1 MLWAETMRIR
11 RTSKERFPRFTYV
24 EDSLVVDKT
33 CFFATGQHLKYL
45 VGVMNST
52 VGWYLCRQHVSIL
65 DNGGYMMQKALV
77 EKIPV
82 LQASSAQQAPI
93 ISLVDRILA
102 AKKRNPAADT
112 SALEREI
119 DEKVYRLYGLTDDEI
134 RVIESKDK
142 EGEGGSVNERDAC
155 CPSGGGVNGRDAR
168 CPSGVTKKR
177 KPKIVEE
184 F

>member
-1 MLWAETMRIR
+1 
-11 RTSKERFPRFTYV
+11 
-24 EDSLVVDKT
+24 
-33 CFFATGQHLKYL
+33 
-45 VGVMNST
+45 
-52 VGWYLCRQHVSIL
+52 
-65 DNGGYMMQKALV
+65 MMQKALV

-93 ISLVDRILA
+93 IALVDRILA

-134 RVIESKDK
+134 RVIEGKDK
-142 EGEGGSVNERDAC
+142 EGEGGGRGATALPNGHRSDVTM
-155 CPSGGGVNGRDAR
+155 PSDGRAR
-168 CPSGVTKKR
+168 TPGAPKKR